1 MKFERTWHGAC
12 IYSIVSAKK
21 TKTTSTRGFTLVEL
35 MVVVAIVGVLS
46 TLAVVG
52 YRKMVN
58 SSHVSEGSHMVQAIR
73 LAQESFRAETGN
85 YSNVGWATLCP
96 HAVPQATPPNRMKMN
111 WNPACSGGTGTWQQL
126 AVRTDGPVM
135 FGYGTIS
142 GAAGTTPGAAVTF
155 RGTNYATGIPGA
167 APANWFVIG
176 ASANIEGDNTVD
188 TVVMGSSWTNEVMV
202 VNEGE

>member
-1 MKFERTWHGAC
+1 MTRAAQWHDAC
-12 IYSIVSAKK
+12 ISTIV
-21 TKTTSTRGFTLVEL
+21 TVKTTRKGNAGFTLVEL

-58 SSHVSEGSHMVQAIR
+58 SSHVSEGTHMVQAIR
-73 LAQESFRAETGN
+73 LAQETFRAETGN

-96 HAVPQATPPNRMKMN
+96 HAVPQATPPNRAKMN
-111 WNPACSGGTGTWQQL
+111 WNPACSGGIGTWQQL

-142 GAAGTTPGAAVTF
+142 GAAGTAPGATVAF
-155 RGTNYATGIPGA
+155 GGQNYATGVPA
-167 APANWFVIG
+167 ASPNSWFVIG
-176 ASANIEGDNTVD
+176 AMANLDGALGVD

-202 VNEGE
+202 QNEGD